1 MAATK
6 IVPVK
11 MEKIGGS
18 VAMPTLAA
26 VNATDGALIPFDSR
40 DDKTVILVKN
50 ANSAAKTVTFVAGD
64 AIQGVEDMTV
74 SVAASATLLFTVESG
89 RFLMTT
95 GENRGMMLVK
105 GESADIQVG
114 AVVLA

>member
-1 MAATK
+1 
-6 IVPVK
+6 
-11 MEKIGGS
+11 
-18 VAMPTLAA
+18 MPTLAA
-26 VNATDGALIPFDSR
+26 VDATDGALIPFDSR

-50 ANSAAKTVTFVAGD
+50 ANASAAKTVTFAAGD

-74 SVAASATLLFTVESG
+74 SVAAGATLLFTVESG
-89 RFLMTT
+89 RFLVTR

-114 AVVLA
+114 AVVLP